1 MEKERFERFCIGG
14 IILEA
19 LVWILRVV
27 FLLVCVAIIAL
38 VLMQDSKGE
47 GLSAAITG
55 GTRSSFISKNKGRTK
70 EGMLSRLTIVFS
82 VLFVVLAIL
91 LGLPAL
97 Q

>member
-1 MEKERFERFCIGG
+1 M
-14 IILEA
+14 EA
-19 LVWILRVV
+19 LAWILRIL
-27 FLLVCVAIIAL
+27 FLLVCVVIIAL

-70 EGMLSRLTIVFS
+70 EGLLSRLTVVFS
-82 VLFVVLAIL
+82 VLFVILSIL

>member
-1 MEKERFERFCIGG
+1 M
-14 IILEA
+14 EA
-19 LVWILRVV
+19 LAWVLRIL
-27 FLLVCVAIIAL
+27 FLLICVVIIAL

-70 EGMLSRLTIVFS
+70 EGLLSRLTIIFS
-82 VLFVVLAIL
+82 VLFVVLSIL

>member
-1 MEKERFERFCIGG
+1 M
-14 IILEA
+14 EA
-19 LVWILRVV
+19 LAWILRIL
-27 FLLVCVAIIAL
+27 FLLVCVVIMAL

-55 GTRSSFISKNKGRTK
+55 GTRSTFISKNKGRTK
-70 EGMLSRLTIVFS
+70 EGLLSRLTVVFS

>member
-1 MEKERFERFCIGG
+1 M
-14 IILEA
+14 EA
-19 LVWILRVV
+19 LAWILRIL
-27 FLLVCVAIIAL
+27 FLLVCVVIIAL

-55 GTRSSFISKNKGRTK
+55 GTRSTFISKNKGRTK
-70 EGMLSRLTIVFS
+70 EGLLSRLTVVFS
-82 VLFVVLAIL
+82 VLFIVLAIV

>member
-1 MEKERFERFCIGG
+1 MNIDYFGCTIGG
-14 IILEA
+14 YMEA
-19 LVWILRVV
+19 LAWILRIL
-27 FLLVCVAIIAL
+27 FLLVCVVIIAL

-55 GTRSSFISKNKGRTK
+55 GTRSTFISKNKGRTK
-70 EGMLSRLTIVFS
+70 EGLLSRLTVVFS
-82 VLFVVLAIL
+82 ILFIVLAIV

>member
-1 MEKERFERFCIGG
+1 M
-14 IILEA
+14 EA
-19 LVWILRVV
+19 LAWILRIL
-27 FLLVCVAIIAL
+27 FLLVCVVIIAL

-55 GTRSSFISKNKGRTK
+55 GTRSSFISKNKGRTR
-70 EGMLSRLTIVFS
+70 EGLLSRLTVVFS
-82 VLFVVLAIL
+82 VLFVILSIL

>member
-1 MEKERFERFCIGG
+1 M
-14 IILEA
+14 EA
-19 LVWILRVV
+19 LAWILRIL
-27 FLLVCVAIIAL
+27 FLLVCVVIIAL

-55 GTRSSFISKNKGRTK
+55 GTRSTFISKNKGRTK
-70 EGMLSRLTIVFS
+70 EGLLSRLTVVFS
-82 VLFVVLAIL
+82 ILFIVLAIV

>member
-1 MEKERFERFCIGG
+1 M
-14 IILEA
+14 EA
-19 LVWILRVV
+19 LTWIFRIV
-27 FLLVCVAIIAL
+27 FLLVCVVIIAL

-55 GTRSSFISKNKGRTK
+55 GTRSTFISKNRGRTK

-82 VLFVVLAIL
+82 VLFIVLSIVL
-91 LGLPAL
+91 DLM

>member
-1 MEKERFERFCIGG
+1 M
-14 IILEA
+14 EA
-19 LVWILRVV
+19 LTWILRIL
-27 FLLVCVAIIAL
+27 FLLICVAIIAL

-55 GTRSSFISKNKGRTK
+55 GTRSSYISKNKGRTK

-82 VLFVVLAIL
+82 VLFIILSVVL
-91 LGLPAL
+91 GLI

>member
-1 MEKERFERFCIGG
+1 M
-14 IILEA
+14 EA
-19 LVWILRVV
+19 LAWILRIL
-27 FLLVCVAIIAL
+27 FLLVCVVIIAL

-55 GTRSSFISKNKGRTK
+55 GTRSTFISKNKGRTK
-70 EGMLSRLTIVFS
+70 EGLLSRLTVVFS
-82 VLFVVLAIL
+82 ILFVVLAIL

>member
-1 MEKERFERFCIGG
+1 MIGG
-14 IILEA
+14 NKLEA
-19 LVWILRVV
+19 LTWIFRIV
-27 FLLVCVAIIAL
+27 FLLVCVVIIAL

-55 GTRSSFISKNKGRTK
+55 GTRSTFISKNRGRTK

-82 VLFVVLAIL
+82 VLFIVLSIVL
-91 LGLPAL
+91 DLM